1 MSRRS
6 VALCGAI
13 AIAIAS
19 ACLALAPAGAS
30 AQSSLGGQRVG
41 TSSGNFLRIGMGA
54 KAAAMGEAFIAIAD
68 DPSALYWNPAG
79 MAGFLSREVLFSHT
93 SWLTDVNIEYLA
105 VVAPVPAL
113 ADGVAGFQVAALWT
127 ELEETTELQ
136 PDGTGRDFTYSD
148 LLVGVGYARYFTDK
162 FACGLNVKFL
172 REDLASDVGGGLVTA
187 WLADVGTMYHIGFRD
202 LNFSVVIANFGPD
215 LNPDEGYDR
224 VTRTGGLPVIQ
235 ESEYIGFAPPTT
247 FKMGLSSTLYETEEL
262 RGVGSLEMNRP
273 GDNAETLKLGGE
285 LLIRNMAS
293 VRLGYD
299 TNADDM
305 HLSGGLGFRLR
316 RGERSG
322 QVDYA
327 FTHSESFGRIDRL
340 SLSVA
345 F

>member
-1 MSRRS
+1 MARRG
-6 VALCGAI
+6 ALA
-13 AIAIAS
+13 A

-54 KAAAMGEAFIAIAD
+54 KAVAMGEAFVAVAD

-79 MAGFLSREVLFSHT
+79 MAGFQSREVLFSHT
-93 SWLTDVNIEYLA
+93 SWLTDVNVEYLA
-105 VVAPVPAL
+105 FVAPVPRL

-127 ELEETTELQ
+127 ELQETTELQ
-136 PDGTGRDFTYSD
+136 PDGTGRDFMYSD
-148 LLVGVGYARYFTDK
+148 LLIGVGYARYFTDK
-162 FACGLNVKFL
+162 FACGVNVKVL

-187 WLADVGTMYHIGFRD
+187 WLADVGTMYHLGFRNM
-202 LNFSVVIANFGPD
+202 NFSVVITNFGPD
-215 LNPDEGYDR
+215 LDPDGGYER
-224 VTRTGGLPVIQ
+224 ITRSGGLPQ
-235 ESEYIGFAPPTT
+235 AQDSDFIGFAPPTA
-247 FKMGLSSTLYETEEL
+247 FKIGISSTVYETEEL
-262 RGVGSLEMNRP
+262 RGIGSLEMNRP

-285 LLIRNMAS
+285 LLYRNMAA

-305 HLSGGLGFRLR
+305 HLSGGLGLR
-316 RGERSG
+316 IRAGERAG

>member
-1 MSRRS
+1 MARLV
-6 VALCGAI
+6 VAA
-13 AIAIAS
+13 A
-19 ACLALAPAGAS
+19 LALASRPLPAA

-54 KAAAMGEAFIAIAD
+54 KAVAMGEAFVAVAD

-79 MAGFLSREVLFSHT
+79 IAGSQSREVLFSHT
-93 SWLTDVNIEYLA
+93 AWLTDVNVEYLA
-105 VVAPVPAL
+105 FVAPVPQI
-113 ADGVAGFQVAALWT
+113 ADGVAGFQVAGLWT

-148 LLVGVGYARYFTDK
+148 VLVGLGYARYFTDK
-162 FACGLNVKFL
+162 FAAGANVKVL
-172 REDLASDVGGGLVTA
+172 REDLASAVGGGIVTT
-187 WLADVGTMYHIGFRD
+187 WLMDVGTMYHLGFHNM
-202 LNFSVVIANFGPD
+202 NFSVVISNFGPD
-215 LNPDEGYDR
+215 LDPDEGYDR
-224 VTRTGGLPVIQ
+224 ISHTSGVAQIQ
-235 ESEYIGFAPPTT
+235 ETEYIGFSPPTT
-247 FKMGLSSTLYETEEL
+247 FKMGLSSTLYETDEL
-262 RGVGSLEMNRP
+262 RGIGSLEMNRP

-285 LLIRNMAS
+285 LLYRNMAA

-305 HLSGGLGFRLR
+305 HLSGGLGLR
-316 RGERSG
+316 VRAGESSG